1 MSAFHVVVR
10 PRPERAPS
18 PALVPLYGLF
28 DVIVDGVNITARIT
42 DGFALS
48 LLADLAH
55 AVAGLASGRID
66 RSVVQLYA
74 EEDVWELGLER
85 DGDDALVT
93 VFRSGPAP
101 EVAVHERRVTLAA
114 LRTGLVNALTEA
126 PTSGVPEMT
135 RAALFAGRAALET
148 TWPPV
153 HRPRVDRAP
162 MTLAP
167 APRGGFA
174 FNTTAP
180 FRRAARSR
188 AAQARGTAVERADL
202 HSLLVR
208 GDFAVVARGRAAT
221 FAGSYPFL
229 VAERLLQLADEALD
243 AWQGGRAIFRRIQL
257 GESRIGVRRGP
268 GDGPLDV
275 TVGSSFGASD
285 GKTITF
291 PAIDALDFAGATVA
305 FARRLVEAFT
315 TNDPSHERNLRLK
328 CLVSGLEALADRVE
342 DSAEDDS
349 LTNPEPDSYR
359 SYAPKRGPVS
369 SAKGPWAHGG
379 KMRFAPRWVA
389 TVPNVDLKSTF
400 LCGDH
405 VVVGSTREVACLDR
419 NTGSVVWRAPTAKGG
434 SIATPSG
441 IARIEPDGKIVLRA
455 LDSGE
460 VRFSARIEP
469 RTAGGATG
477 AVVHTPGLPK
487 LLVVSE
493 GDRKITALD
502 LVTGDVRWRHTGRRP
517 AAYRMRRAG
526 KLLLV
531 TGGDSS
537 LVALD
542 VATGDVVWRV
552 RDRLPFAH
560 AMTLDHESAFALSG
574 APGGRWRLHH
584 IDPWTGEVSYSA
596 GLDDAPVATQPPLV
610 TADVVAV
617 PTRDASGTGIRAFRR
632 ADGAPLWDHAP
643 GLLAPLASWLVVDD
657 GLIANSSSG
666 VLLCLDAKTGAIRYN
681 HVFAGSAE
689 ADQPRRLEPVLR
701 SGALFVPQHQVYV
714 VRPRDGEIIGTVPS
728 DLIPDLLRVDE
739 RCNVYL
745 GEESGHLAAFGA
757 AARLTLVR

>member
-10 PRPERAPS
+10 PRPERVPS
-18 PALVPLYGLF
+18 PALAPLYGLF

-42 DGFALS
+42 DGFAVS

-55 AVAGLASGRID
+55 AVASLASARAE
-66 RSVVQLYA
+66 RAVVQLYA

-85 DGDDALVT
+85 DADDVLLT

-101 EVAVHERRVTLAA
+101 EVAVHERRVTLTA
-114 LRTGLVNALTEA
+114 LRTGLI
-126 PTSGVPEMT
+126 
-135 RAALFAGRAALET
+135 AALAEANGASGATRSALIAGRAALEAA
-148 TWPPV
+148 WPPGP
-153 HRPRVDRAP
+153 RPRVDRV
-162 MTLAP
+162 TLALTP

-174 FNTTAP
+174 FSVTAP
-180 FRRAARSR
+180 FRRSPRKNT
-188 AAQARGTAVERADL
+188 AQSRGTAVERADL
-202 HSLLVR
+202 HALLVK
-208 GDFAVVARGRAAT
+208 GDFAIVARGRTANLAA
-221 FAGSYPFL
+221 SYPFL
-229 VAERLLQLADEALD
+229 VAERLLQLAEEALD
-243 AWQGGRAIFRRIQL
+243 AWQAGRAIFRRIQL
-257 GESRIGVRRGP
+257 GECRIGVRRGP

-275 TVGSSFGASD
+275 TVGGNAGMEN
-285 GKTITF
+285 GKSLTF
-291 PAIDALDFAGATVA
+291 PAIEALDFAGATVA

-315 TNDPSHERNLRLK
+315 VSDPSHERNLRLK
-328 CLVSGLEALADRVE
+328 CLVSGLEALAARIE
-342 DSAEDDS
+342 DIAADDS
-349 LTNPEPDSYR
+349 VTNPEPETYR

-369 SAKGPWAHGG
+369 SAKGPWAQGG

-400 LCGDH
+400 LCGDRI
-405 VVVGSTREVACLDR
+405 VVGAAREIACLDR
-419 NTGSVVWRAPTAKGG
+419 NTGAVMWRAPAAKGG

-441 IARIEPDGKIVLRA
+441 IARIEPDGKIVLR
-455 LDSGE
+455 DIETGE
-460 VRFSARIEP
+460 IRFGARITP
-469 RTAGGATG
+469 RSAGGATG

-487 LLVVSE
+487 LLVVAE
-493 GDRKITALD
+493 GDRMITGLD
-502 LVTGDVRWRHTGRRP
+502 LVTGDVRWRHTGPRP

-531 TGGDSS
+531 TGGDSA

-560 AMTLDHESAFALSG
+560 AMTLDHESAFIVSG

-584 IDPWTGEVSYSA
+584 IDPWTGAVGYSTA
-596 GLDDAPVATQPPLV
+596 LDDAPLPTQAPLV
-610 TADVVAV
+610 TQDVVAV
-617 PTRDASGTGIRAFRR
+617 PTRDASGTGIRAYRR
-632 ADGAPLWDHAP
+632 SDGSPLWDHAP
-643 GLLAPLASWLVVDD
+643 GLLSPLTAWLVVDD
-657 GLIANSSSG
+657 TILANSGAG

-681 HVFAGSAE
+681 HVFAGSAD

-714 VRPRDGEIIGTVPS
+714 VRPHDGEIIGTVPA

-745 GEESGHLAAFGA
+745 GEESGHLAAFGT